1 MFSAQMS
8 CSSKITSSLLVPG
21 LNYLHILDFI
31 SKTTKKQFFLIF
43 HINVYRSNLKKICN
57 TQES

>member
-8 CSSKITSSLLVPG
+8 CSSKIISSLLVPG

-31 SKTTKKQFFLIF
+31 SKTTKKQFFIIF
-43 HINVYRSNLKKICN
+43 HINVYRSKLTKNL
-57 TQES
+57 